1 MRNKKAKEIR
11 KEMNFSKDNPLL
23 KKIYRRYKKIYSRT
37 PAKEK
42 ANLMSV
48 IKGHSALRNF

>member
-11 KEMNFSKDNPLL
+11 KEMNFSKDHPLL